1 MSVIM
6 PTVVV
11 TRTLREAMS
20 AEFVPAGAAH
30 PAKSPLTINN
40 PIHVNLLIVFII
52 FSLN

>member
-20 AEFVPAGAAH
+20 PVFVPAGAAH
-30 PAKSPLTINN
+30 PARSTADINTPDHLN
-40 PIHVNLLIVFII
+40 IFILPII